1 MPTILRLNGFRLFF
15 YSNEGG
21 KIPHVHV
28 EYQSSVAKFWIN
40 PVDLSGNF
48 GMNASELS
56 KAFELVS
63 KHEKQI
69 LEEWNAFFSHKK

>member
-48 GMNASELS
+48 GMNWSAPLEL
-56 KAFELVS
+56 
-63 KHEKQI
+63 
-69 LEEWNAFFSHKK
+69 